1 MSLNESK
8 FKQRERWP
16 LQFDLE
22 GIPQE
27 QRQQL
32 MEENLPGPQNVF
44 AADYQQG
51 NGVMDINNPPVPR
64 YGTAKNPFNEYP
76 KMLYMDGKKPITVDS
91 KKEEEK
97 MVKLGY
103 QVKPPIK
110 KEESAA

>member
-8 FKQRERWP
+8 SKQRERWP

-27 QRQQL
+27 QRQLL
-32 MEENLPGPQNVF
+32 MEANLPQNTF
-44 AADYQQG
+44 AVDYQQG

-64 YGTAKNPFNEYP
+64 YGTRENPFNEYP
-76 KMLYMDGKKPITVDS
+76 KMLFMDGKKPITVDS

-97 MVKLGY
+97 MAKLGY
-103 QVKPPIK
+103 QVKPPVK
-110 KEESAA
+110 KEEPAA